1 MKQTVSLKNANNAL
15 KQFIKKLTKNTYV
28 IGIVSLLWFLYR
40 TGTKPSRAA
49 YPCQKAAA
57 LTSYNFL
64 IFPIICFLSKAADKM
79 GLNLSRPANFLK
91 SKLTERVTLA
101 ILIVLAS
108 SSVLLYGVLLY
119 VNFSSDVSSLVK
131 QRTSLNEKLATV
143 SIVSVEEKSLE
154 TALEEAIDY
163 LGGIE
168 SIVPEGAKVL
178 IKPNLVRNQAPPDTT
193 PPDIVEALVNII
205 KKRNPSIIWIAE
217 GSGEQITMNNFRA
230 LGYFEVAERTGAI
243 LVDLNY
249 GELVEVPVEG
259 GGFVFDSFTF
269 NKVLTEADVFISI
282 PAMKTHYTA
291 VVTLGM
297 KNLVGIAAGA
307 VYGRPGWAN
316 KWGLHEA
323 AAERNDVYLGGVIT
337 DLCTARRINLTIIDG
352 RVAMEG
358 EGPHDGTPVNL
369 GLIIAGRDPVATDS
383 VASFIMGFD
392 PEKIPTL
399 IRGNQKRL
407 GTNNLH
413 NIEVKG
419 ESIEQ
424 VFHPFQCATGHE
436 NFQLSF
442 INIFPPQL
450 KTTLT
455 IATVILF
462 SSTVSL
468 ALIRRKIFA
477 SRQVKTESLQSS

>member
-1 MKQTVSLKNANNAL
+1 MSSLKDIACSF
-15 KQFIKKLTKNTYV
+15 KQFIKKLAHNTYV
-28 IGIVSLLWFLYR
+28 IGIISLLWFLYR
-40 TGTKPSRAA
+40 TGTKPSRAT
-49 YPCQKAAA
+49 YPCQKAA
-57 LTSYNFL
+57 LVTSYNFL
-64 IFPIICFLSKAADKM
+64 IFPVICFLAGVANKL
-79 GLNLSRPANFLK
+79 GLKLTRPANFLK
-91 SKLTERVTLA
+91 SKSTERATLA

-108 SSVLLYGVLLY
+108 SSVLLYSVLLY
-119 VNFSSDVSSLVK
+119 ANFASDVSSLVR

-143 SIVSVEEKSLE
+143 SVVRVEEKSLE
-154 TALEEAIDY
+154 AALEEAINY

-193 PPDIVEALVNII
+193 RPDIVEALINII

-217 GSGEQITMNNFRA
+217 GSGEQNTMDNFRA

-249 GELVEVPVEG
+249 GELVEVPVED
-259 GGFVFDSFTF
+259 GGFVFNSFTF
-269 NKVLTEADVFISI
+269 NKVLTEADVFISV

-297 KNLVGIAAGA
+297 KNLVGIAPGA
-307 VYGRPGWAN
+307 VYSRSGWAN
-316 KWGLHEA
+316 KWRLHEEA
-323 AAERNDVYLGGVIT
+323 ADRNDVYLGGVIT

-399 IRGNQKRL
+399 VRGNQRRL

-424 VFHPFQCATGHE
+424 AFHPFQCATGHE
-436 NFQLSF
+436 SFQLSF
-442 INIFPPQL
+442 INLFPPQL

-455 IATVILF
+455 IATIVLF

-468 ALIRRKIFA
+468 ALIRRKVFA
-477 SRQVKTESLQSS
+477 PRQVKTEGIKPS